1 MSHRIT
7 QKDLENILD
16 RINSIAGT
24 DHEGTSK
31 GWIKNLEDGTFKA
44 NVGAYVLDYAYG
56 GVRLSQITSKGG
68 GERDITGRGTKK
80 ETYYNMLA
88 FLYGFEAGLKA
99 GEK

>member
-1 MSHRIT
+1 MSNRIT

-16 RINSIAGT
+16 RINLAAGT

-31 GWIKNLEDGTFKA
+31 GWIKKEDGTFKA
-44 NVGAYVLDYAYG
+44 NVGAYVLDWAYG
-56 GVRLSQITSKGG
+56 GVRLSQITNESG

-80 ETYYNMLA
+80 ETYYNMLS